1 MPDTIKTGFPA
12 YHSAMTRRHFF
23 LIALIPFLIFGIW
36 HYLSP
41 TRQLKS
47 CQRRL
52 LEAISQK
59 DAAACARLIHP
70 DYTDQWNFTAADW
83 PEILLDLRKLSPIL
97 EINLLNPT
105 FHSANGVVETSLQI
119 KSTGGPASEIIAARA
134 VELKETSRFLWKREL
149 WRPWSWRL
157 VSVQNPALD
166 LPAGYRPGRIG
177 GDPPF

>member
-1 MPDTIKTGFPA
+1 
-12 YHSAMTRRHFF
+12 MTRRHIF
-23 LIALIPFLIFGIW
+23 LIILLPLLFYTAW

-70 DYTDQWNFTAADW
+70 DYTDRWNFTAADW
-83 PEILLDLRKLSPIL
+83 PALLLDLRKLSPIL
-97 EINLLNPT
+97 EINLHDPAFDGT
-105 FHSANGVVETSLQI
+105 TGVVDTSLQV
-119 KSTGGPASEIIAARA
+119 KSMGGPASEILEARA
-134 VELKETSRFLWKREL
+134 VELKETSRFLWKREP

-157 VSVQNPALD
+157 ISLENPALD
-166 LPAGYRPGRIG
+166 IPSSYRPGNFG
-177 GDPPF
+177 NALPF

>member
-1 MPDTIKTGFPA
+1 
-12 YHSAMTRRHFF
+12 MTRRHFF
-23 LIALIPFLIFGIW
+23 LIALLPLLIFGLW

-70 DYTDQWNFTAADW
+70 DYTDPWNFTAADW
-83 PEILLDLRKLSPIL
+83 PDILLDLRKLSPIL

-105 FHSANGVVETSLQI
+105 FDGANGVVDTSLQV
-119 KSTGGPASEIIAARA
+119 KSMGGPASEIIAARA
-134 VELKETSRFLWKREL
+134 VELKETSRFLWKREP

-166 LPAGYRPGRIG
+166 IPAGYRPGRIG
-177 GDPPF
+177 GDSPF